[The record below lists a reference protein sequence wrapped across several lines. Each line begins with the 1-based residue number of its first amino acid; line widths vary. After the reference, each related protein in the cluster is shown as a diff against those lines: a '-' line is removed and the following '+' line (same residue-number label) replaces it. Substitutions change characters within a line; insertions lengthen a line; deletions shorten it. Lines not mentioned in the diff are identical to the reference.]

1 MGNISEYD
9 MYLFGAGVHYDMY
22 MKLGAHPCK
31 KGRWQGV
38 NFAVWAP
45 NAKRVWVIGSFND
58 WNETSHEMKRLEPNG
73 IYELFVSNVK
83 IGDMY
88 KYLIETQ
95 DGRKLYKADP
105 YANYA
110 EMRPGTASKV
120 ADISKLKWTDEK
132 WMQARA
138 EHKDDEVYRQPMS
151 IYEVHPGS
159 WKRHAGYDED
169 T

>member
-73 IYELFVSNVK
+73 IYELFISNVK

-105 YANYA
+105 YANYG
-110 EMRPGTASKV
+110 GTASGHCIK
-120 ADISKLKWTDEK
+120 SRRY
-132 WMQARA
+132 Q
-138 EHKDDEVYRQPMS
+138 
-151 IYEVHPGS
+151 
-159 WKRHAGYDED
+159 
-169 T
+169 

>member
-120 ADISKLKWTDEK
+120 ADISKLKCACHD
-132 WMQARA
+132 
-138 EHKDDEVYRQPMS
+138 
-151 IYEVHPGS
+151 
-159 WKRHAGYDED
+159 HAAVCPDGLDNDIFAQRVFTFEPAG
-169 T
+169 